1 MTNYPS
7 FVVIVVDNA
16 LSNDSLST
24 LARFN
29 DNRIRIVE
37 SKTNLGFAEG
47 NISTSTI
54 PKGHTLYFLTMT
66 RKFLLTEAAI
76 VQAVALYR

>member
-47 NISTSTI
+47 NNFGFHNS
-54 PKGHTLYFLTMT
+54 KGPYVVFLNNDTKVPVDRGCDCSGSRTL
-66 RKFLLTEAAI
+66 
-76 VQAVALYR
+76 